1 MFLNNVYAIIF
12 VMKYCIGIDLHGTLL
27 DNDWEI
33 KPEIKKELI
42 FELKRIQ
49 KFSDVYICT
58 GNDLTFILKHV
69 IEDVRSLLAGYI
81 LETGCVVSDE
91 NKEKIIIPK
100 ENIAVVKKLRQVL
113 EQEFGEKTKYFGR
126 RLITISMFTKDEF
139 DGENPENLFLEV
151 KDFVENSEFKS
162 FVHVTHSNVAVDII
176 PINFHKFTGLKYVA
190 GDAKTIAIADSL
202 NDFDLI
208 LNADFSFLPSNA
220 SPKIETELK
229 KYNKKIESLE
239 KFYPSSNQTIF
250 QSSFE
255 NTLGVIDILKKIT
268 AY

>member
-1 MFLNNVYAIIF
+1 
-12 VMKYCIGIDLHGTLL
+12 MKCYIGIDLHGTLL

-33 KPEIKKELI
+33 KPEVK
-42 FELKRIQ
+42 
-49 KFSDVYICT
+49 D
-58 GNDLTFILKHV
+58 DLTFIHKY
-69 IEDVRSLLAGYI
+69 ISEDVRRLLAGYI

-91 NKEKIIIPK
+91 NKEMIIIPN
-100 ENIAVVKKLRQVL
+100 ENIAVIKKLRQVL
-113 EQEFGEKTKYFGR
+113 ELEFGAKTKYFGR

-139 DGENPENLFLEV
+139 DGEGPEDLHREV
-151 KDFVENSEFKS
+151 KEFVDKSEFKDY
-162 FVHVTHSNVAVDII
+162 VHVTHSNVAVDII

-190 GDAKTIAIADSL
+190 GDAKTIGIADSL

-250 QSSFE
+250 QSSLE
-255 NTLGVIDILKKIT
+255 NTLGVIDILKKI
-268 AY
+268 Y